1 MMQLRAS
8 LADRTPYRKFLILVG
23 LTLIFAVLFTGIGAG
38 LAKSGYGIDLMN
50 DPTAYDKGTHPGIV
64 GALRLLQCMAA
75 IGTFVLPA
83 ILGAFLFSPRILPYL
98 GLDKKITVP
107 VAGLVFLLVL
117 ISIPFINWL
126 SYINQG
132 LHLPASLKSVETWMK
147 ASEEQALRI
156 TQLLLGAATVTDLLS
171 NLFVIALLPAI
182 GEELFFRGMVQKQF
196 EALTQHRTAAI
207 LLTSLLFSA
216 LHLQFFGFLPRF
228 LLGVLLGLL
237 YAWSGSLWLSVLAHF
252 VNNAGVV
259 VLSWVIARS
268 NTNINP
274 DMIGLE
280 PGQEMLLGISV
291 FMSLAGIWL
300 LRKQLVRPGEA
311 EKRIR

>member
-1 MMQLRAS
+1 MMQLRAILS
-8 LADRTPYRKFLILVG
+8 DRTPYRKFLILVG

-38 LAKSGYGIDLMN
+38 LAKSLYGIDLMN
-50 DPTAYDKGTHPGIV
+50 DASAYDKGTHPGIV
-64 GALRLLQCMAA
+64 GALRLLQCFAA
-75 IGTFVLPA
+75 MGTFIVPA
-83 ILGAFLFSPRILPYL
+83 FLAAFLFSPNVLPYL
-98 GLDKKITVP
+98 GLDKKITAP
-107 VAGLVFLLVL
+107 VAGLVFLLLL

-126 SYINQG
+126 SFINQG
-132 LHLPASLKSVETWMK
+132 LQLPASLKSVEEWMK

-156 TQLLLGAATVTDLLS
+156 TRLLLGAATVTDLLS

-196 EALTQHRTAAI
+196 EALTRHRTAAI
-207 LLTSLLFSA
+207 LLTALLFSA
-216 LHLQFFGFLPRF
+216 LHMQFFGFLPRF
-228 LLGVLLGLL
+228 LLGVLLGFL
-237 YAWSGSLWLSVLAHF
+237 YAWSGSLWLPVLAHF

-259 VLSWVIARS
+259 VLSWVIARNNS
-268 NTNINP
+268 GVNP

-300 LRKQLVRPGEA
+300 LRKQLTEPAVV
-311 EKRIR
+311 EKQGR